1 MSLSRRVSL
10 EAKLK
15 WDTGSSIDKNKRGRG
30 VSGGK
35 RQTSVSFLS
44 GATRHAT
51 TEVLIENPAGTA
63 GSELVDVQSGKI
75 RLKDVLAVAT

>member
-1 MSLSRRVSL
+1 M
-10 EAKLK
+10 
-15 WDTGSSIDKNKRGRG
+15 
-30 VSGGK
+30 SGGK